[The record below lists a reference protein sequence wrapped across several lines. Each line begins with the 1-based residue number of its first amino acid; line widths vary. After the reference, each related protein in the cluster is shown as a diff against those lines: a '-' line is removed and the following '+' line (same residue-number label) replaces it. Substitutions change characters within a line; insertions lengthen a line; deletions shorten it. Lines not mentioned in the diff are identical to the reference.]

1 MKLSDAQTKLDPLV
15 DEAKQRLDALQRKI
29 VDVSGYV
36 YGTSASLTRQ
46 LGEVSENEEAAESLE
61 AARSIVDQGAE
72 VLRELREEGALG
84 LFWRIEDFEPHWQKY
99 VKQPDNEANQTD
111 VIETWRTL
119 VMPKV
124 RWLAEN
130 SGNEVFDDAL
140 SAVEQAG
147 SDNVP
152 AELAEHMDTL
162 PDIMDDIDQR
172 VQDVVEHMT
181 GRIGQLEADD

>member
-15 DEAKQRLDALQRKI
+15 DEAKQHLDALQRKI

-36 YGTSASLTRQ
+36 HGTSASLTRQ
-46 LGEVSENEEAAESLE
+46 LGEVSENEEAVESLE
-61 AARSIVDQGAE
+61 AARSMVDQGAE

-99 VKQPDNEANQTD
+99 VKRPDNEANQTD
-111 VIETWRTL
+111 VIEMWRIL
-119 VMPKV
+119 VMPRV

-130 SGNEVFDDAL
+130 SGNEIFDDAL

-152 AELAEHMDTL
+152 AELAEHVDTL